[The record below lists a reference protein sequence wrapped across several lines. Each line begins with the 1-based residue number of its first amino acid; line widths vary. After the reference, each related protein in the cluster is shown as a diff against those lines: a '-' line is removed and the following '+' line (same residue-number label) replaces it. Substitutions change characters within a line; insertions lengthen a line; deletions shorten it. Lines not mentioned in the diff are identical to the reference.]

1 MRKHAMLTVEARR
14 KDPAMPDAL
23 SPQTKG
29 ALMSTF
35 KPAHDPA
42 DPQQAYFVGLMNSCG
57 YRTEDLNKPV
67 IGIANSF
74 TDVNPGH
81 RPFKQ
86 LVEFVKEGI
95 WAAGGVPAEFN
106 VPAPCDGMAQGGGM
120 HAILPQRD
128 LIAASVEAMARAHG
142 FDGMVFLCSC
152 DKIVPGMLMGAAA
165 LNKPSLFL
173 TAGSMIP
180 YEAPEG
186 TYVTPD
192 LKESIGAR
200 NIDAIDETTFTRFR
214 ENICFSC
221 GTCSMYGTANTMG
234 VFAEA
239 IGICPIDSTTML
251 CCSGAKYRMARSVGE
266 RIVALTKEGVRF
278 RDIVTEKSLVNG
290 LRHVAATGGS
300 TNAQLHICALAKVMG
315 IPLDLA
321 RFDEIQSKVPCVAK
335 FKPSSKYSIYDYYK
349 AGGVGAT
356 LKAIRS
362 FLNED
367 CRLAM
372 GGTLGE
378 FLDAFSRPVDPE
390 IIHSID
396 DPLYPDGCYAVLY
409 GNLAPGGCLVKKS
422 GVVPEMF
429 HHRGPAVCFDSED
442 DLRKAMANKEIRPG
456 CVLIIRYEGPKGG
469 PGMREMSIPAA
480 MLVGMGLHTSVA
492 MVTDGRYSGATRGP
506 CIGHVAPEAWDGGPI
521 AAVRNGDMV
530 EIDIDAHRIHLEV
543 SDEEITR
550 RLAEVKR
557 PENHP
562 AAGFLAAYRKMAGSV
577 NIGCTWLYGE
587 E

>member
-1 MRKHAMLTVEARR
+1 MDKW
-14 KDPAMPDAL
+14 
-23 SPQTKG
+23 KG
-29 ALMSTF
+29 S
-35 KPAHDPA
+35 HDPS
-42 DPQQAYFVGLMNSCG
+42 DPQQAYYVGLMNSCG
-57 YRTEDLNKPV
+57 YRTEDLRKPV
-67 IGIANSF
+67 IGIANSY

-81 RPFKQ
+81 RAFKQ
-86 LVEFVKEGI
+86 LVEYVKEGI

-106 VPAPCDGMAQGGGM
+106 VPAPCDGMAQGEGM
-120 HAILPQRD
+120 HTILPSRD
-128 LIAASVEAMARAHG
+128 LIAASIEAMARAHG

-152 DKIVPGMLMGAAA
+152 DKIVPGMLMAAAA

-173 TAGSMIP
+173 TAGSMVP

-200 NIDAIDETTFTRFR
+200 NIDAIDEETFTRYR
-214 ENICFSC
+214 ENICHSC

-251 CCSGAKYRMARSVGE
+251 YCSGAKYRMARSVGE
-266 RIVALTKEGVRF
+266 RVVTLTKEDVRF
-278 RDIVTEKSLVNG
+278 RNIVTEESLING

-300 TNAQLHICALAKVMG
+300 TNAQLHICAIAKVLG
-315 IPLDLA
+315 IPMDLR
-321 RFDEIQSKVPCVAK
+321 RFDEIQREVPCVAK
-335 FKPSSKYSIYDYYK
+335 FKPSSKYNIYDYYK

-356 LKAIRS
+356 LKAIRNY
-362 FLNED
+362 LNED

-378 FLDAFSRPVDPE
+378 FLDAFKRPVDPG
-390 IIHSID
+390 IIHTVD

-442 DLRKAMANKEIRPG
+442 DLRQAMANREIRPG

-506 CIGHVAPEAWDGGPI
+506 CIGHVTPEAWDGGPI
-521 AAVRNGDMV
+521 AAVRNGDMI
-530 EIDIDAHRIHLEV
+530 EIDIDRHSIHLEA
-543 SDEEITR
+543 SDEEIAE
-550 RLAEVKR
+550 RLKTVSR
-557 PENHP
+557 PKDHP
-562 AAGFLAAYRKMAGSV
+562 ARGFLGAYRRAVGSV
-577 NIGCTWLYGE
+577 NVGCTWMYGE
-587 E
+587 SPEETP

>member
-1 MRKHAMLTVEARR
+1 MENW
-14 KDPAMPDAL
+14 
-23 SPQTKG
+23 KG
-29 ALMSTF
+29 N
-35 KPAHDPA
+35 HDPGN
-42 DPQQAYFVGLMNSCG
+42 PQEGYFVGLMNACG
-57 YRTEDLNKPV
+57 YRTEDLKKPI
-67 IGIANSF
+67 IGIANSY

-81 RPFKQ
+81 RVFRQ
-86 LVEFVKEGI
+86 LVEYVKEGI
-95 WAAGGVPAEFN
+95 WTAGGVPAEFS
-106 VPAPCDGMAQGGGM
+106 VPAPCDGMAQGDGM
-120 HAILPQRD
+120 HTILPQRD

-152 DKIVPGMLMGAAA
+152 DKIVPGMLMAAAA
-165 LNKPSLFL
+165 LNKPTLFL
-173 TAGSMIP
+173 TAGSMVP

-186 TYVTPD
+186 IYVTPD

-200 NIDAIDETTFTRFR
+200 NIDKIDEETFTRYR

-251 CCSGAKYRMARSVGE
+251 YCSGAKYRQARSVGE
-266 RIVALTKEGVRF
+266 RIVTLTKEGTRF
-278 RDIVTEKSLVNG
+278 RDIVSEDSLING

-300 TNAQLHICALAKVMG
+300 TNAQLHICAIAKVMG
-315 IPLDLA
+315 IPLDLG
-321 RFDEIQSKVPCVAK
+321 RFDEIQREVPCVAK
-335 FKPSSKYSIYDYYK
+335 FKPSSRYNMYDYYK

-356 LKAIRS
+356 LKAIRKY
-362 FLNED
+362 LNPD

-372 GGTLGE
+372 GGTVGE
-378 FLDAFSRPVDPE
+378 FLDRFARPVDPE
-390 IIHSID
+390 IIQTCG

-429 HHRGPAVCFDSED
+429 RHRGPAVCFDSED
-442 DLRKAMANKEIRPG
+442 DLRKAMAAKEIQPG

-506 CIGHVAPEAWDGGPI
+506 CIGHVTPEAWDGGPI
-521 AAVRNGDMV
+521 AAVRNGDMI
-530 EIDIDAHRIHLEV
+530 EIDIDAHRIRLEV
-543 SDEEITR
+543 SDEEIR
-550 RLAEVKR
+550 ERLKTVRR

-562 AAGFLAAYRKMAGSV
+562 ASGFMKAYRQMVSGV
-577 NIGCTWLYGE
+577 NEGCTWMYRDEQKSGGPE
-587 E
+587 EGSEVRTRAR